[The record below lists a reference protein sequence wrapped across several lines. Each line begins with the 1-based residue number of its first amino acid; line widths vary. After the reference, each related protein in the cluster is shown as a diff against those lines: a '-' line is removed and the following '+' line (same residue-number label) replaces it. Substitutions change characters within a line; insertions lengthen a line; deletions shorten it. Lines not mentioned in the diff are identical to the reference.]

1 LTDLTEGE
9 PSREF
14 VATVSN
20 RTKDSV
26 MSKHSPSPYV
36 VVLAGSA
43 SLAIAMGVGRF
54 AFTPILPMMLHD
66 GVLDLSRAGGLATA
80 NYVGYLV
87 GALAAMAVPRRWDH
101 TFVIRLTLVSTVLLT
116 ALMSAPYA
124 EARVALRF
132 LAGVASAIGFVF
144 TSGWCLAQL
153 SGTGSSIGSAIFT
166 GPGAGIAA
174 SGLAA
179 SGMTLLGLSGSTAW
193 LVFAALSAAISAVIW
208 KTFGKNSKPS
218 DVYSVGTS
226 TRASGKVPKSEM
238 PLFAIAYGLAGF
250 GYIITATYLPVIA
263 KNSIP
268 GSPLLTVFWPL
279 FGVAAVVGSLLA
291 ARVPHSA
298 DVRLHLIAAYLVQA
312 VGVALSVVWQGA
324 MGLAVSSILV
334 GLPFTAISFFAMNEV
349 RRIRSTHHAR
359 YMGLLTAVFA
369 IGQIIGPPAV
379 GAIMARVADVNAGFD
394 LALAI
399 ASIALVVGAG
409 VYTVMIQMFPGE
421 RSSTKVG
428 KAARHH

>member
-1 LTDLTEGE
+1 M
-9 PSREF
+9 
-14 VATVSN
+14 SN
-20 RTKDSV
+20 RS
-26 MSKHSPSPYV
+26 HNPFA
-36 VVLAGSA
+36 VVLAGAA

-66 GVLDLSRAGGLATA
+66 GVLDLTSAGTLATA

-87 GALAAMAVPRRWDH
+87 GALAAMLVPRKWDH
-101 TFVIRLTLVSTVLLT
+101 TFVIRLTLLSTVLLT
-116 ALMSAPYA
+116 ALMSAP
-124 EARVALRF
+124 VAHAWVVLRF
-132 LAGVASAIGFVF
+132 LAGVASAVGFVF

-179 SGMTLLGLSGSTAW
+179 SGMTFLGLSGSTAW
-193 LVFAALSAAISAVIW
+193 LVFAGLSAVISAIIW

-218 DVYSVGTS
+218 DAYSVGTS

-238 PLFAIAYGLAGF
+238 PLFAFAYGLAGF

-279 FGVAAVVGSLLA
+279 FGIAAVAGSLLA
-291 ARVPHSA
+291 ARVSHKA
-298 DVRLHLIAAYLVQA
+298 DVRLHLTGAYLLQA
-312 VGVALSVVWQGA
+312 VGVALSVVWRDA
-324 MGLAVSSILV
+324 IGLAVSSILV
-334 GLPFTAISFFAMNEV
+334 GLPFTAISFFAMNEI

-369 IGQIIGPPAV
+369 VGQIMGPPAV
-379 GAIMARVADVNAGFD
+379 GAIMARVADVDAGFD

-399 ASIALVVGAG
+399 ASIALVVGAA
-409 VYTVMIQMFPGE
+409 VYVVMIVMFPGE
-421 RSSTKVG
+421 RSAVKVVQ
-428 KAARHH
+428 AIRRP

>member
-1 LTDLTEGE
+1 
-9 PSREF
+9 
-14 VATVSN
+14 
-20 RTKDSV
+20 
-26 MSKHSPSPYV
+26 
-36 VVLAGSA
+36 
-43 SLAIAMGVGRF
+43 
-54 AFTPILPMMLHD
+54 MMLHD

-101 TFVIRLTLVSTVLLT
+101 AFVIRLTLVFTVLLT

-124 EARVALRF
+124 EAWFALRF

-193 LVFAALSAAISAVIW
+193 LVFAALSATISAVIW
-208 KTFGKNSKPS
+208 RTFGKNSKPS
-218 DVYSVGTS
+218 DAYSVGTS

-250 GYIITATYLPVIA
+250 GYIVTATYLPVIA

-324 MGLAVSSILV
+324 LGLAVSSILV

-379 GAIMARVADVNAGFD
+379 GAIMARVADVDAGFD

-409 VYTVMIQMFPGE
+409 VYLAMIQMFPAE
-421 RSSTKVG
+421 RCSTKVV

>member
-1 LTDLTEGE
+1 
-9 PSREF
+9 
-14 VATVSN
+14 
-20 RTKDSV
+20 
-26 MSKHSPSPYV
+26 M

-66 GVLDLSRAGGLATA
+66 GVLDLSRAGRLATA

-87 GALAAMAVPRRWDH
+87 GALAAMAVPKRWDH
-101 TFVIRLTLVSTVLLT
+101 TFVIRLTLVATVLLT
-116 ALMSAPYA
+116 ALMLAPYA
-124 EARVALRF
+124 EAWVALRF
-132 LAGVASAIGFVF
+132 LAGVASAIGLVF

-166 GPGAGIAA
+166 GPGAGIAV

-179 SGMTLLGLSGSTAW
+179 SGMSILGLSGHTAW
-193 LVFAALSAAISAVIW
+193 LIFAAISATISGIIW
-208 KTFGKNSKPS
+208 KTFSESAKPS
-218 DVYSVGTS
+218 DAYSVGAP

-250 GYIITATYLPVIA
+250 GYIVTATYLPVIA

-312 VGVALSVVWQGA
+312 VGVGLSVIWQDAFGLALSSV
-324 MGLAVSSILV
+324 LV

-349 RRIRSTHHAR
+349 RRIRSSHHAR

-369 IGQIIGPPAV
+369 IGQIMGPPAV
-379 GAIMARVADVNAGFD
+379 GVIMRHVVNVDVGFD
-394 LALAI
+394 LALAV
-399 ASIALVVGAG
+399 ASIALVVGAAIY
-409 VYTVMIQMFPGE
+409 VAMILLFPSERNARTVG
-421 RSSTKVG
+421 RSVRPT
-428 KAARHH
+428 

>member
-1 LTDLTEGE
+1 
-9 PSREF
+9 
-14 VATVSN
+14 
-20 RTKDSV
+20 
-26 MSKHSPSPYV
+26 M

-66 GVLDLSRAGGLATA
+66 GVLDLSRAGELATA

-87 GALAAMAVPRRWDH
+87 GAVAAMAVPRRWDH
-101 TFVIRLTLVSTVLLT
+101 TFVIRLTLVTTILLT

-124 EARVALRF
+124 EAWVALRF
-132 LAGVASAIGFVF
+132 LAGVTSAVGFVF

-166 GPGAGIAA
+166 GPGAGIAV
-174 SGLAA
+174 SGLTA
-179 SGMTLLGLSGSTAW
+179 SGMTVLGLSGSTAW
-193 LVFAALSAAISAVIW
+193 LVFAAISAIISGIIW
-208 KTFGKNSKPS
+208 KTFGKSSKPS
-218 DVYSVGTS
+218 DAYSVGAP

-250 GYIITATYLPVIA
+250 GYIVTATYLPVIA

-279 FGVAAVVGSLLA
+279 LGLAAVFGSLLA
-291 ARVPHSA
+291 ARVKHGA
-298 DVRLHLIAAYLVQA
+298 DVRLHLTGAYLVQA
-312 VGVALSVVWQGA
+312 VGVALSIVWHDA
-324 MGLAVSSILV
+324 FGLAISSILV

-349 RRIRSTHHAR
+349 RRIRSSHHSR

-369 IGQIIGPPAV
+369 IGQILGPPTV
-379 GAIMARVADVNAGFD
+379 GAIMDRVVDVDVGFD
-394 LALAI
+394 LALAV
-399 ASIALVVGAG
+399 ASIALVVGAAIY
-409 VYTVMIQMFPGE
+409 VLMILLFPGE
-421 RSSTKVG
+421 RERQKSRTTGPSNLKGEAPRSSPM
-428 KAARHH
+428 

>member
-1 LTDLTEGE
+1 
-9 PSREF
+9 
-14 VATVSN
+14 
-20 RTKDSV
+20 
-26 MSKHSPSPYV
+26 MSKQSPSPYV

-66 GVLDLSRAGGLATA
+66 GVLDFSRAGELATA

-87 GALAAMAVPRRWDH
+87 GALAAMAVPRRWNH
-101 TFVIRLTLVSTVLLT
+101 TFVIRLALVFTVLVT
-116 ALMSAPYA
+116 ALMSVPYA
-124 EARVALRF
+124 DAWVAFRF

-153 SGTGSSIGSAIFT
+153 SRTGSSIGSAIFT

-179 SGMTLLGLSGSTAW
+179 SGMTLLGLSGSMAW
-193 LVFAALSAAISAVIW
+193 LVFAALSASISAVIW
-208 KTFGKNSKPS
+208 KTFGKHSKPS
-218 DVYSVGTS
+218 DAYSVGTS
-226 TRASGKVPKSEM
+226 TRASGKVPQSEM

-250 GYIITATYLPVIA
+250 GYIVTATYLPVIA

-279 FGVAAVVGSLLA
+279 FGVAAVFGSLLA
-291 ARVPHSA
+291 ARVNHSA

-312 VGVALSVVWQGA
+312 VGVGLSVIWQDAVGLALSSV
-324 MGLAVSSILV
+324 LV

-349 RRIRSTHHAR
+349 RRIRSSHHAR

-369 IGQIIGPPAV
+369 IGQIMGPPVVAV
-379 GAIMARVADVNAGFD
+379 IMRHAENVDAGFD
-394 LALAI
+394 LALAV
-399 ASIALVVGAG
+399 ASIALVVGAAIY
-409 VYTVMIQMFPGE
+409 VAMILLFPSE
-421 RSSTKVG
+421 R
-428 KAARHH
+428 KAKLGDRSVRAS

>member
-1 LTDLTEGE
+1 
-9 PSREF
+9 
-14 VATVSN
+14 
-20 RTKDSV
+20 

-80 NYVGYLV
+80 NYVGYLI
-87 GALAAMAVPRRWDH
+87 GALAAMAVPKRWDH
-101 TFVIRLTLVSTVLLT
+101 TFVIRLTLVATVLLT
-116 ALMSAPYA
+116 ALMSAPYG
-124 EARVALRF
+124 EAWVALRF
-132 LAGVASAIGFVF
+132 LAGVASAVGFVF

-166 GPGAGIAA
+166 GPGAGIAV

-179 SGMTLLGLSGSTAW
+179 SGMTILGLSGHTAW
-193 LVFAALSAAISAVIW
+193 LIFAAISATISGTIW
-208 KTFGKNSKPS
+208 KTFGESAKPS
-218 DVYSVGTS
+218 DAYSVGAP

-250 GYIITATYLPVIA
+250 GYIVTATYLPVIA
-263 KNSIP
+263 KNRIP

-291 ARVPHSA
+291 ARVKHSA

-312 VGVALSVVWQGA
+312 VGVGLSVIWQDAFGLALSSV
-324 MGLAVSSILV
+324 LV

-349 RRIRSTHHAR
+349 RRIRSSHHAR

-369 IGQIIGPPAV
+369 IGQIMGPPAV
-379 GAIMARVADVNAGFD
+379 GVIMRHVVNVDAGFD
-394 LALAI
+394 LALAV
-399 ASIALVVGAG
+399 ASIALVVGAAIY
-409 VYTVMIQMFPGE
+409 VAMILLFPSERNARTVG
-421 RSSTKVG
+421 RSVRPT
-428 KAARHH
+428 

>member
-1 LTDLTEGE
+1 M
-9 PSREF
+9 P
-14 VATVSN
+14 
-20 RTKDSV
+20 
-26 MSKHSPSPYV
+26 KHSPSQHV
-36 VVLAGSA
+36 IVLAGSA

-66 GVLDLSRAGGLATA
+66 GVLDLTRAGGLATA

-87 GALAAMAVPRRWDH
+87 GALAAMAVPRSWDH
-101 TFVIRLTLVSTVLLT
+101 TSIIRLTLASTVLLT

-124 EARVALRF
+124 EAWVALRF

-174 SGLAA
+174 SGVAA

-193 LVFAALSAAISAVIW
+193 LVFAALSATISAVIW
-208 KTFGKNSKPS
+208 RTFGNNSKPS
-218 DVYSVGTS
+218 DAYSVGTS

-238 PLFAIAYGLAGF
+238 PLFAMAYGLAGF

-291 ARVPHSA
+291 ARVKHTS
-298 DVRLHLIAAYLVQA
+298 DVRLHLIGAYLVQA
-312 VGVALSVVWQGA
+312 VGVALSVVWHDA
-324 MGLAVSSILV
+324 FGLAISSILV

-349 RRIRSTHHAR
+349 RRIRSSHHAR

-369 IGQIIGPPAV
+369 VGQIMGPPAV
-379 GAIMARVADVNAGFD
+379 GAIMRRVATVDAGFD
-394 LALAI
+394 LALAV
-399 ASIALVVGAG
+399 AGIALVVGAALF
-409 VYTVMIQMFPGE
+409 VLMILLFPGE
-421 RSSTKVG
+421 RN
-428 KAARHH
+428 ARTIARPIRHN

>member
-1 LTDLTEGE
+1 
-9 PSREF
+9 
-14 VATVSN
+14 
-20 RTKDSV
+20 
-26 MSKHSPSPYV
+26 MYKHSPSPYV
-36 VVLAGSA
+36 LVLAGSA

-66 GVLDLSRAGGLATA
+66 GVLDLSRAGELATA
-80 NYVGYLV
+80 NYVGYLA

-101 TFVIRLTLVSTVLLT
+101 TFVIRVTLVSTVLLT
-116 ALMSAPYA
+116 ALMAAPYA
-124 EARVALRF
+124 EAWVALRF

-166 GPGAGIAA
+166 GPGAGITV

-179 SGMTLLGLSGSTAW
+179 SGMTILGLTGHAAW
-193 LVFAALSAAISAVIW
+193 LVFAALSAIISAVIW
-208 KTFGKNSKPS
+208 RTFGRSSRPS
-218 DVYSVGTS
+218 DAYSVGTS
-226 TRASGKVPKSEM
+226 TRASGKVPKSEL

-250 GYIITATYLPVIA
+250 GYIVTATYLPVIA

-291 ARVPHSA
+291 ARVKNSV

-312 VGVALSVVWQGA
+312 VGVGLPVIWQDGFGLALSSV
-324 MGLAVSSILV
+324 LV

-349 RRIRSTHHAR
+349 RRIRSSHHAR

-369 IGQIIGPPAV
+369 IGQIVGPPAV
-379 GAIMARVADVNAGFD
+379 GVIMGHVTSVDDGFD
-394 LALAI
+394 LALAV
-399 ASIALVVGAG
+399 ASIALVVGAAI
-409 VYTVMIQMFPGE
+409 YIAMILLFPSE
-421 RSSTKVG
+421 R
-428 KAARHH
+428 AARRPGHTVRQN